1 VAPELGFDMGLGF
14 KYKLDGLYSL
24 SSALMNLMPSEH
36 LLQPYF
42 DDIPTS
48 TLLRDIHSWT
58 MAFRASSLAATFAR
72 DPYRALL
79 EARFMLSNSL
89 SKSASLPNFE
99 TTMRALQ
106 SGDFPTSTAQRESTQ
121 YGRAVQYAQAYAQ
134 EPDQE
139 QQSTYHGCVL
149 TPQVSEIF

>member
-1 VAPELGFDMGLGF
+1 MGLGF
-14 KYKLDGLYSL
+14 KHEPDGLYSL
-24 SSALMNLMPSEH
+24 SSALMNLMPFEH

-58 MAFRASSLAATFAR
+58 MAFRASFSAATFAR
-72 DPYRALL
+72 SPYRVLS
-79 EARFMLSNSL
+79 EARFMFSSSL
-89 SKSASLPNFE
+89 FKLASLPDFK
-99 TTMRALQ
+99 TIVQALQ
-106 SGDFPTSTAQRESTQ
+106 SGYSPTSTAQQESTQ
-121 YGRAVQYAQAYAQ
+121 FGRVVQYSQAYVQ

-149 TPQVSEIF
+149 TPQVSELF